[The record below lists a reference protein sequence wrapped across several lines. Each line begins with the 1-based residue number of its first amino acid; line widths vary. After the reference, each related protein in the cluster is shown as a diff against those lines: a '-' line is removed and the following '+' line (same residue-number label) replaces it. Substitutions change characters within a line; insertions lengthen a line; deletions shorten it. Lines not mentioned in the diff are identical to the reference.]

1 MQIYLAR
8 NNQQAGPYTLEQVNA
23 MLANTQ
29 IVLTD
34 LAWHEGMETWLPL
47 GQLTGG
53 KMIYIPSS
61 DKGAVISPFS
71 TPTNPNAK
79 TTAGVYSRTTSAK
92 IDVNQIFAN
101 GSTIANVGT
110 RIGAAVV
117 DLLTLLVVTTI
128 AMYQILPQ
136 DTITKISA
144 IMEKASSETTLQL
157 QQQVYAL
164 IPPQVQ
170 VQVLLIAAVV
180 ALVQI
185 LLIIWRGQSIGK
197 ILFKIR
203 IVDEKSG
210 LKAGF
215 MQGAVLRTL
224 LFNLAYNLPLVGSL
238 IFMVDF
244 ISLFTE
250 KNRTLHDR
258 LAKTLVVNA
267 LPVQLE
273 KPKS

>member
-53 KMIYIPSS
+53 KMVYIPSS
-61 DKGAVISPFS
+61 DKTTLVPPSSP
-71 TPTNPNAK
+71 TTNPNIK

-92 IDVNQIFAN
+92 LDTSLIFAN
-101 GSTIANVGT
+101 GSTLANIGA
-110 RIGAAVV
+110 RIGAAVA
-117 DLLTLLVVTTI
+117 DLLILLIITTV
-128 AMYQILPQ
+128 AMYQLVPQ

-164 IPPQVQ
+164 IPPQIQ
-170 VQVLLIAAVV
+170 VQVLLVAAVV
-180 ALVQI
+180 ALIQI

-210 LKAGF
+210 LKAGL

-273 KPKS
+273 KPKP

>member
-34 LAWHEGMETWLPL
+34 LAWHEGMEAWLPL

-53 KMIYIPSS
+53 KLVYLPSG
-61 DKGAVISPFS
+61 DKTALVSPFS
-71 TPTNPNAK
+71 ATTNPSVKA
-79 TTAGVYSRTTSAK
+79 TAGVYSRVKLSKDETAATLT
-92 IDVNQIFAN
+92 N
-101 GSTIANVGT
+101 GSTLANIGT
-110 RIGAAVV
+110 RIAAAVV
-117 DLLTLLVVTTI
+117 DILVLLIVTMVG
-128 AMYQILPQ
+128 MYQIIPL
-136 DTITKISA
+136 DTITKIST
-144 IMEKASSETTLQL
+144 IMEKATSETTLQL
-157 QQQVYAL
+157 QQQVSAL
-164 IPPQVQ
+164 IPPQMQ
-170 VQVLLIAAVV
+170 AQVLMVAATV
-180 ALVQI
+180 ALFQI

-197 ILFKIR
+197 FIFKIR
-203 IVDEKSG
+203 IVDEQSG
-210 LKAGF
+210 LKPGV
-215 MQGAVLRTL
+215 MQGGVLRTL

-238 IFMVDF
+238 IFMIDF
-244 ISLFTE
+244 ISLFTQ

-267 LPVQLE
+267 LPIQLE

>member
-53 KMIYIPSS
+53 KMVYIPSS
-61 DKGAVISPFS
+61 DKSAVISPFS
-71 TPTNPNAK
+71 TPTTPSANK
-79 TTAGVYSRTTSAK
+79 TAGVYSRTTSTK
-92 IDVNQIFAN
+92 IDANHFFAN

-117 DLLTLLVVTTI
+117 DLLTLLVITTI

-136 DTITKISA
+136 DTIAKISA

-180 ALVQI
+180 AFVQI